1 LLSVITSGLGSAL
14 SALCAAAVSLGPLP
28 PAAQHVEAVPP
39 PAHGYVV
46 RLAAGQDVDAVAARS
61 GVAPTARFHQAVSG
75 FAAPLTAAEADR
87 LRSRPGVLA
96 VEPDIAAPALDD
108 DPASNADRPV
118 GAGPVLHADRAL
130 DADPPAPQP
139 PPPSP
144 TPPAP
149 PAVSG
154 NDGPPLAYRQDDPP
168 NWGLDRID
176 QRSLP
181 LDNAYTTRGTGA
193 GMNIYVIDSGIDVR
207 HPDFGGRAVWEVNFA
222 GGPDTDCDGHGT
234 VVAGIA
240 GSTTFGV
247 AKQATL
253 HSVKVLDCK
262 GAGTLSDLVEGV
274 DWVTSH
280 ARRPAVAVLSWRY
293 AETPSDTLTAAVTRL
308 AESGV
313 FVATSAGN
321 TGHNSCDLA
330 PRDSPAALVVANST
344 IDDERE
350 STSSPGPRD
359 PLHGSRRWLPGV
371 LGHLDVRP
379 VRRRGGRAVQAALR
393 RHLLGRA
400 EGVDHPSSDAQR
412 GAGWL
417 GRRHPQPPALH
428 RPPLT
433 RGTVAPP
440 GLGGPRVG
448 VCEARVRRG
457 MVCAPVGAVNRLGVD
472 VDEGCGR

>member
-108 DPASNADRPV
+108 DSASIVDRAL

-130 DADPPAPQP
+130 GAGPVLHADPALNADPPAPQP

-193 GMNIYVIDSGIDVR
+193 GVNIYVIDSGIDVR

-253 HSVKVLDCK
+253 HSVKVLDCS

-350 STSSPGPRD
+350 STSSTGPCVSLYAPGHAIRSTVPGG
-359 PLHGSRRWLPGV
+359 GSQAYSGTSMSAPFAAGV
-371 LGHLDVRP
+371 
-379 VRRRGGRAVQAALR
+379 AALYKQR
-393 RHLLGRA
+393 FG
-400 EGVDHPSSDAQR
+400 DTSSA
-412 GAGWL
+412 
-417 GRRHPQPPALH
+417 ALKEWII
-428 RPPLT
+428 RQATPN
-433 RGTVAPP
+433 VVQ
-440 GLGGPRVG
+440 GGS
-448 VCEARVRRG
+448 
-457 MVCAPVGAVNRLGVD
+457 VGATPNRLLYTA
-472 VDEGCGR
+472 RL